1 MEKSAGKEKETLD
14 SYVRKI
20 DDQELKGLV
29 LKLKNE
35 LRKHDDA
42 RDTVTGILESIR
54 QKDSSV
60 FDDIAPLIKK

>member
-1 MEKSAGKEKETLD
+1 MAKSVEKEKETLD

-35 LRKHDDA
+35 LRKNDA
-42 RDTVTGILESIR
+42 AQDSVTGILQSIR
-54 QKDSSV
+54 LKDSSV
-60 FDDIAPLIKK
+60 FDYIVSLIKK